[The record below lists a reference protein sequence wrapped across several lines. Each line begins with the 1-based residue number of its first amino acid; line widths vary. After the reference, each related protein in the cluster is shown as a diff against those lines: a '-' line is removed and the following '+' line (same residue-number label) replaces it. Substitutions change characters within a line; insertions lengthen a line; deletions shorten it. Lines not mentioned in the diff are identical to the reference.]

1 MPNVKKDGSYTS
13 RHRGAYYDGHP
24 APFELSR
31 GKIEALIRCP
41 ACFWLEKRAGVKPLD
56 MPGFNLN
63 TNTDTLLKRDFEQY
77 RGVAPHPIMAAFGLG
92 HLRPFRHEQLDKWT
106 SSTQFGSSSEHFNTV
121 HEPTNILFGGGV
133 DDVWENAQTGELY
146 IVDYKSTAQL
156 SQTPKP
162 LDEEFLSD
170 AWKAGNKRQAEMYQW
185 ILRRRGYSVSNTAYF
200 VYVDGQHLGE
210 TGMLD
215 RSDPT
220 RAAMQFNAAVIPY
233 EGSDHWVEG
242 KLFEAK
248 GILESVQQPM
258 HGINCDVG
266 RFLTQTSMFQSPS
279 PLINSFAAA
288 ISKPQLLQRRVRAK
302 LSPNMQEFLKEN
314 QNHKR
319 RLDTSLTRDRL
330 LAFLFTNGI
339 VCPKPIPWQ
348 RQYREIASI
357 FEKEERA
364 MELEIPMVLEG
375 WWRSS
380 AIAKRARFLHHIEVA
395 EEIGILRPIADHL
408 MKLPLSEFLLE
419 SEINKELE
427 R

>member
-1 MPNVKKDGSYTS
+1 
-13 RHRGAYYDGHP
+13 
-24 APFELSR
+24 
-31 GKIEALIRCP
+31 
-41 ACFWLEKRAGVKPLD
+41 
-56 MPGFNLN
+56 
-63 TNTDTLLKRDFEQY
+63 
-77 RGVAPHPIMAAFGLG
+77 
-92 HLRPFRHEQLDKWT
+92 
-106 SSTQFGSSSEHFNTV
+106 
-121 HEPTNILFGGGV
+121 
-133 DDVWENAQTGELY
+133 
-146 IVDYKSTAQL
+146 
-156 SQTPKP
+156 
-162 LDEEFLSD
+162 
-170 AWKAGNKRQAEMYQW
+170 
-185 ILRRRGYSVSNTAYF
+185 
-200 VYVDGQHLGE
+200 
-210 TGMLD
+210 
-215 RSDPT
+215 
-220 RAAMQFNAAVIPY
+220 
-233 EGSDHWVEG
+233 
-242 KLFEAK
+242 
-248 GILESVQQPM
+248 
-258 HGINCDVG
+258 
-266 RFLTQTSMFQSPS
+266 MFQSPS